1 MRISK
6 KHRVFFFVLMCLI
19 ATSVWSTPILQ
30 IDNSN
35 QLTFSGTL
43 DLLRDSESALTIN
56 QVISRTEQFTEIEG
70 FPALGYTSET
80 YWFKANIHR
89 TPDMPKEWVLKIN
102 PAYLDNVN
110 LWQYTNG
117 NLSQVKKLGRRSPIL
132 HAYKIPQPLQTIINV
147 PAGDSSLYF
156 QLQTGTTSTLIAHL
170 IQPDVFLV
178 QEYRSGIYKGIF
190 VGIIILAV
198 LFNILSGLIT
208 RVTLPL
214 YFAAYLGFGL
224 ISFMDGG
231 GIITHY
237 FHQTWSLTEWR
248 PLGFFAGLTW
258 VFAYILFIQQ
268 FEIRKRYP
276 ILFRFCQVLVIFCC
290 VVSLAALLG
299 GYWYNYALRA
309 VGPYIIFVTILCLKP
324 ALYFVR
330 YGTSISERFVGVSF
344 ILYAWFSTLNIV
356 TTQGWLPS
364 NLHYILSSAYGAA
377 LQMIVLQLAIV
388 FRVRDL
394 MLAHRVAVGEVVK
407 ERGIR
412 EEQAQFLSMINHE
425 IRTPLSVI
433 DMATQSIRILD
444 KQPNDDRDL
453 RYSRI
458 QSAVRRM
465 TTLLE
470 LGKKKSNED
479 DELWSANEG
488 LVDIVALTQKIKN
501 ELSTDDQL
509 RLRIN
514 NKVTSILVPGNTSA
528 LKLTFFNLIEN
539 ALKYSESH
547 LPVTITV
554 IQKNNALQWQIYDL
568 GQGVAPS
575 QVDKIFDKFYRAG
588 DISGKSG
595 LGLGLYISRMIILR
609 HKGSLNCRQDIDNGA
624 CFVCLLPIK

>member
-1 MRISK
+1 MRINNK
-6 KHRVFFFVLMCLI
+6 YRIYFFILMSLI
-19 ATSVWSTPILQ
+19 ATKVWSAPILQ
-30 IDNSN
+30 IDNSH
-35 QLTFSGTL
+35 QITFSGAL
-43 DLLRDSESALTIN
+43 ELLRDSKSALTIN

-102 PAYLDNVN
+102 PAYLDKVN

-117 NLSQVKKLGRRSPIL
+117 KLSQGKKIGRRSPIL
-132 HAYKIPQPLQTIINV
+132 HAYKIPQPLQTIISV
-147 PAGDSSLYF
+147 PVGDSSLYF

-170 IQPDVFLV
+170 IQPDIFLV

-258 VFAYILFIQQ
+258 IFAYILFIQQ

-276 ILFRFCQVLVIFCC
+276 ILFRFCQVLLIFCC

-309 VGPYIIFVTILCLKP
+309 VGPYIIFVTVLCLKP
-324 ALYFVR
+324 ALYFVH

-344 ILYAWFSTLNIV
+344 ILYAWLSTLNIV

-388 FRVRDL
+388 FRVREL
-394 MLAHRVAVGEVVK
+394 MLAHRVAVDEVVK
-407 ERGIR
+407 ERDIR

-444 KQPNDDRDL
+444 KQQNDDREL

-458 QSAVRRM
+458 QNAVRRM

-470 LGKKKSNED
+470 LGKKKSSED
-479 DELWSANEG
+479 ETLWSANEG
-488 LVDIVALTQKIKN
+488 LVDIVALTQQIIN
-501 ELSTDDQL
+501 EQSTDQKR
-509 RLRIN
+509 RLTVIN
-514 NKVTSILVPGNTSA
+514 KAASTLVLGNDSA

-539 ALKYSESH
+539 ALKYSASD
-547 LPVTITV
+547 LPVTIMITRT
-554 IQKNNALQWQIYDL
+554 NSTLQWLITDL
-568 GQGVAPS
+568 GQGVAPN

-588 DISGKSG
+588 DISGTSG
-595 LGLGLYISRMIILR
+595 LGLGLYISRMIIQR
-609 HKGSLNCRQDIDNGA
+609 HKGSLNYRQDVASGA
-624 CFVCLLPIK
+624 CFECLFPI